1 MKLDELVIVGPELTA
16 IRIRFEHSHGS
27 GTSISVM
34 NHRPER
40 RSYRTCGSLTNVPP
54 GLTVITG
61 AKSVWSLTLRPP
73 RTPNLLNTLNR
84 PFDTTSTCVGPTAPL
99 LSGGTNPDSDI
110 VGPRKFVVMLN
121 PTCDP
126 ADVFVSESGG
136 H

>member
-1 MKLDELVIVGPELTA
+1 MIDPELTA

-61 AKSVWSLTLRPP
+61 AKSVWSLTSKGP
-73 RTPNLLNTLNR
+73 RVPNLSNTLKR
-84 PFDTTSTCVGPTAPL
+84 PFDVTITCVRPTAPL
-99 LSGGTNPDSDI
+99 LSGGIHPDSATR
-110 VGPRKFVVMLN
+110 VPRKFVVMLN
-121 PTCDP
+121 PTCGRTG
-126 ADVFVSESGG
+126 VRVSEAGG